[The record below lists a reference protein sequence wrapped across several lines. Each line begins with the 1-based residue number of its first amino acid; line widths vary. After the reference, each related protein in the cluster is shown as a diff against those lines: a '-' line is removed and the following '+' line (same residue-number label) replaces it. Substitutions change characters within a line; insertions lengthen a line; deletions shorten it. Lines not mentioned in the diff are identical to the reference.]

1 MLFFLEKALFI
12 MIFFRILSGSVEI
25 FAAYLMFRFNDIEKA
40 ILINSS
46 LALIGPFIF
55 ILTTIVGLF
64 GIADK
69 ISFQKFIFILL
80 GVCLIMFGVL
90 KAD

>member
-1 MLFFLEKALFI
+1 MFFIEKALFI
-12 MIFFRILSGSVEI
+12 MVLFRILSGSIEI
-25 FAAYLMFRFNDIEKA
+25 FAAFLMFRLNDIEKA

-55 ILTTIVGLF
+55 IVTTIIGLS

-80 GVCLIMFGVL
+80 GVSLIMYGVL
-90 KAD
+90 KVD

>member
-1 MLFFLEKALFI
+1 MFLFLEKALFV
-12 MIFFRILSGSVEI
+12 MVFFRMLSGSIEML
-25 FAAYLMFRFNDIEKA
+25 AAYLMLRLNDIEKA

-55 ILTTIVGLF
+55 ILTTIVGLY
-64 GIADK
+64 GLADK
-69 ISFQKFIFILL
+69 ISMQKFLFILV

-90 KAD
+90 KVD